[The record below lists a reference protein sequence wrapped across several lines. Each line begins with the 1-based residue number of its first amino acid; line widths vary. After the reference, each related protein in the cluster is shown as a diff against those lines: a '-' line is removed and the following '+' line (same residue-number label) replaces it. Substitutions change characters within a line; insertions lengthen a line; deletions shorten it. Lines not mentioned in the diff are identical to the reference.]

1 MAISFNSLGGY
12 GRLGNQMFQYA
23 SLRGIAYEHGYEFS
37 IPAEGHR
44 LFEVFTME
52 NCEIRETNKITM
64 QNLTHIGFEFDKAL
78 FENCPNYT
86 DLYGYFQSER
96 YFEGISESI
105 RQDFTFNNP
114 DTTLIKALR
123 DEADGKPVVSVHVR
137 RGDYITLQDYHPLLT
152 KEYYESSMSVFKDVL
167 FAVFSDDPEWCE
179 YQEMFHDC
187 MVIDASDK
195 TTMYTMSQCD
205 HNIIA
210 NSSFSWWGAWLNNNY
225 HKVVIAPKKWFGPAY
240 SDYDL
245 SDLYPSR
252 WIVL

>member
-1 MAISFNSLGGY
+1 MTISFNSLGGY

-23 SLRGIAYEHGYEFS
+23 ALRGIAHDNGYEFS
-37 IPAEGHR
+37 VPESGHR
-44 LFEVFTME
+44 LFEIFTME
-52 NCEIRETNKITM
+52 NCKLREENKIVM

-78 FENCPNYT
+78 VENCPDYT

-96 YFEGISESI
+96 YFESISDSI
-105 RQDFTFNNP
+105 RQDFTFKNP
-114 DTTLIKALR
+114 DTSLMTELR
-123 DEADGKPVVSVHVR
+123 RAAEGKPVVSIHVR
-137 RGDYITLQDYHPLLT
+137 RGDYITLPDHHPLLT

-167 FAVFSDDPEWCE
+167 FVIFSDDPEWCE
-179 YQEMFHDC
+179 YQEMFDGC
-187 MVIDASDK
+187 MVVDASDA
-195 TTMYTMSQCD
+195 TVMYTMSQCD

-225 HKVVIAPKKWFGPAY
+225 HKVVIAPKGWFGPAY
-240 SDYDL
+240 SEYDL